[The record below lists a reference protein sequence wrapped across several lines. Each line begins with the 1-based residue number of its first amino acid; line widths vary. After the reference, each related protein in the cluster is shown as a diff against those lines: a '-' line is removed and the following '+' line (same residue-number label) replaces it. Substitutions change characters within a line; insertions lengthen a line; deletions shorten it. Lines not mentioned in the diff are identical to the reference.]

1 MPIYQYALDEGQ
13 TCDQCPGR
21 FDELQKIA
29 DPKLTQCP
37 RCQKPVHREV
47 CAPAIMGNGSRP
59 PQASEI
65 ERAGFTQYKK
75 AGKDVYEKTA
85 GKGPDTIFR

>member
-1 MPIYQYALDEGQ
+1 MPIYQYALDDGQ

-37 RCQKPVHREV
+37 RCQKPVHREI

-75 AGKDVYEKTA
+75 AGKGVYEKTA